1 MTTANKMTVDEFV
14 ISLSLQETVL
24 KGLQKLEKQI
34 LPIATRME
42 KRLDKVFSKDRSR
55 LMNPTFKA
63 IEKRAQTASRNINRS
78 LTDAFRIGNAGNG
91 LFRSYEQEGRAAAR
105 NVSRMM
111 QAAYRTQPRVTIPPV
126 TAATRNRPP
135 SNMRDRINT
144 VAERARTSSLYG
156 RLQLR
161 DDGSAQRYS
170 SRLQLLQM
178 QHTASEN
185 LRGFQSNLRRLNFEY
200 QQQLR
205 VSSQAR
211 ASQRLAAMES
221 SNLGSAFGG
230 ISSAAIPLVGA
241 LMSVQKAVQF
251 FQDSI
256 EEGAKRQ
263 QAATMAQ
270 VAYGSKQE
278 ALRMTIKADEVAN
291 QYGLDTVT
299 VRQQMAQMRMTI
311 PKSFDN
317 DKLAKFFGDE
327 SVFAHTT
334 GMNNDAVYRLNYA
347 IQQIAASPKLNGQ
360 DWLQVVNASPALV
373 SRLADTLGVKDS
385 ADVKA
390 KLKTMK
396 GSDIA
401 ELMMKAMQPTPEQV
415 KMAQHNILAARGR
428 MYNAEKYAMDKT
440 FRGFS
445 SHLSTLYDSLAS
457 SLNNS
462 GGLFERG
469 GQVIG
474 WFIDRLN
481 DVTKAL
487 ANIGANVDGY
497 LTLFEEKWDK
507 FYSTL
512 SPSTQ
517 KALDTV
523 RDQFNTF
530 FDWLIVTATAALGLG
545 GLKLGGRLLG
555 VGRAA
560 GGTAEAAAEGG
571 ATSVMGTTAGKAFG
585 IAAAAYIGVELGN
598 LIFDKWIPEFQKF
611 AHKEWGW
618 GGKDGTE
625 TTHGGNT
632 LKGSP
637 ADWLLSKI
645 GDTWDG
651 LGKGGLKDPAL
662 AGYNPYAQQNQAS
675 LLAQKPLQFAPL
687 RIEVVSNGQL
697 NVALPDG
704 TIQRVAL
711 ETINQQ
717 HELQMMSATGLAGS
731 WQSPG
736 QNAGW
741 NPSLLKRK

>member
-1 MTTANKMTVDEFV
+1 MANQVIDEFT
-14 ISLSLQETVL
+14 IELGFSEKVL
-24 KGLQKLEKQI
+24 AGLTKLEKQI

-42 KRLDKVFSKDRSR
+42 KRLDKVFSKDRSK

-63 IEKRAQTASRNINRS
+63 IERRAQTASRNINRS
-78 LTDAFRIGNAGNG
+78 LIDAFRVGNAGNG
-91 LFRSYEQEGRAAAR
+91 LFRSYEQEGRAASR
-105 NVSRMM
+105 NVTRMM
-111 QAAYRTQPRVTIPPV
+111 QAAYQTQPRVTVPPV
-126 TAATRNRPP
+126 TTSPRNRPP
-135 SNMRDRINT
+135 ANIRDRINT

-185 LRGFQSNLRRLNFEY
+185 LRGFQSNLRRLNYEFS
-200 QQQLR
+200 QQLR
-205 VSSQAR
+205 VASQAR

-299 VRQQMAQMRMTI
+299 VRQQMAQLRMTM
-311 PKSFDN
+311 PKAFDN

-347 IQQIAASPKLNGQ
+347 IQQIAASPKLMGQ

-373 SRLADTLGVKDS
+373 SKLADTLGVKDS

-428 MYNAEKYAMDKT
+428 MYNAERYAMDKN

-469 GQVIG
+469 GQAIG
-474 WFIDRLN
+474 WFIERLN
-481 DVTKAL
+481 DITKTL
-487 ANIGANVDGY
+487 DNIGMNVDGY

-507 FYSTL
+507 FYNSL

-523 RDQFNTF
+523 KDQVNTF

-560 GGTAEAAAEGG
+560 GTAEAAASGG
-571 ATSVMGTTAGKAFG
+571 VTGVMGSAAGKAFG

-611 AHKEWGW
+611 AHDKFGW
-618 GGKDGTE
+618 GGATGTE
-625 TTHGGNT
+625 TTHGGNAI
-632 LKGSP
+632 KDSP
-637 ADWLLSKI
+637 VDIAWNWLDNMYDRIKSAPVPNNGVPLLSSNM
-645 GDTWDG
+645 
-651 LGKGGLKDPAL
+651 L
-662 AGYNPYAQQNQAS
+662 QNQAA
-675 LLAQKPLQFAPL
+675 LLAQRPIQFAPL

-697 NVALPDG
+697 NVTMPDG
-704 TIQRVAL
+704 SIQRVAL
-711 ETINQQ
+711 DTYNQQ
-717 HELQMMSATGLAGS
+717 HELQMMSATGLAGG

-741 NPSLLKRK
+741 NPSLLKKSQ

>member
-1 MTTANKMTVDEFV
+1 MANQVVDEF
-14 ISLSLQETVL
+14 IIALGFSEKVL
-24 KGLQKLEKQI
+24 AGLTKLEKQI

-42 KRLDKVFSKDRSR
+42 KRLDKVFSKDRSKS
-55 LMNPTFKA
+55 MNPTFKA

-78 LTDAFRIGNAGNG
+78 LTDAFRVGNAGNG
-91 LFRSYEQEGRAAAR
+91 LFRSYEQEGRAASRSVA
-105 NVSRMM
+105 RMM
-111 QAAYRTQPRVTIPPV
+111 RDAYRTQPRVTVPPLT
-126 TAATRNRPP
+126 TAPRNRPP
-135 SNMRDRINT
+135 VNMQDRINT

-161 DDGSAQRYS
+161 DDGLAERYN

-178 QHTASEN
+178 QHTASDN
-185 LRGFQSNLRRLNFEY
+185 LRGFQSNLRRLNYEFS
-200 QQQLR
+200 QQLR
-205 VSSQAR
+205 VASQAR

-299 VRQQMAQMRMTI
+299 VRQQMAQMRMTM
-311 PKSFDN
+311 PKAFDN

-401 ELMMKAMQPTPEQV
+401 ELMMKAMQPTSEQV

-428 MYNAEKYAMDKT
+428 MYNAERYAMDKN

-469 GQVIG
+469 GQAIG
-474 WFIDRLN
+474 WFIERLN
-481 DVTKAL
+481 DITKTL
-487 ANIGANVDGY
+487 DNIGMNVDGY
-497 LTLFEEKWDK
+497 LTLFGEKWDK

-517 KALDTV
+517 KALGTLK
-523 RDQFNTF
+523 DQFNTF

-560 GGTAEAAAEGG
+560 GGAEGAAAEGG
-571 ATSVMGTTAGKAFG
+571 ATSVMGSTAGKAFG

-611 AHKEWGW
+611 ANKEWGW
-618 GGKDGTE
+618 GGASGNE

-632 LKGSP
+632 LKDSP
-637 ADWLLSKI
+637 VDWLFTKI
-645 GDTWDG
+645 GDMWDG

-662 AGYNPYAQQNQAS
+662 AGYNPYAQQNQAA
-675 LLAQKPLQFAPL
+675 LLAQKPLEFAPL

-711 ETINQQ
+711 DTINQQ
-717 HELQMMSATGLAGS
+717 HELQMMSATGLAGG

-736 QNAGW
+736 NNAGW
-741 NPSLLKRK
+741 SPSLLKKSR

>member
-1 MTTANKMTVDEFV
+1 MANQVVDEF
-14 ISLSLQETVL
+14 IIELGFSEKVL
-24 KGLQKLEKQI
+24 AGLIKLEKQI

-78 LTDAFRIGNAGNG
+78 LTDAFKIGSAGNG
-91 LFRSYEQEGRAAAR
+91 LFRSYEQEGRAASR
-105 NVSRMM
+105 NVSRMLRD
-111 QAAYRTQPRVTIPPV
+111 AYRTQPRVTIPPV
-126 TAATRNRPP
+126 TTSPRNRPP
-135 SNMRDRINT
+135 ANVRERINT

-161 DDGSAQRYS
+161 DDDSAQRYN

-185 LRGFQSNLRRLNFEY
+185 LRGFQSNLRRLNYEFS
-200 QQQLR
+200 QQLR
-205 VSSQAR
+205 VVSQAR
-211 ASQRLAAMES
+211 ASQRLVAMES

-299 VRQQMAQMRMTI
+299 VRQQMSQMRMTM
-311 PKSFDN
+311 PKAFDN

-373 SRLADTLGVKDS
+373 SKLADTLGVKDS

-428 MYNAEKYAMDKT
+428 MYNAEKYAMDKN

-469 GQVIG
+469 GQAIG

-481 DVTKAL
+481 DITKTL
-487 ANIGANVDGY
+487 DSIGMNVDGY

-523 RDQFNTF
+523 KDQFNTF

-571 ATSVMGTTAGKAFG
+571 ATSVMGSTAGKAFG

-611 AHKEWGW
+611 AHEKFGW
-618 GGKDGTE
+618 GGATGTE
-625 TTHGGNT
+625 TTHGGNAIKDSWVDKGWT
-632 LKGSP
+632 WLDNMYAHLKSAPVPNNGVP
-637 ADWLLSKI
+637 LLSPNM
-645 GDTWDG
+645 
-651 LGKGGLKDPAL
+651 L
-662 AGYNPYAQQNQAS
+662 QNQAALS
-675 LLAQKPLQFAPL
+675 AHQHIQFAPL

-697 NVALPDG
+697 NVTMPDG
-704 TIQRVAL
+704 TMQRVAL
-711 ETINQQ
+711 DTYNQQ
-717 HELQMMSATGLAGS
+717 HELQMMSANGLAGS

-736 QNAGW
+736 NNAGW
-741 NPSLLKRK
+741 NPSLLKKSQ

>member
-1 MTTANKMTVDEFV
+1 MANQVVDEF
-14 ISLSLQETVL
+14 IIELGFSEKVL
-24 KGLQKLEKQI
+24 AGLTKLEKQI

-42 KRLDKVFSKDRSR
+42 KRLDKVFSKDRSK

-78 LTDAFRIGNAGNG
+78 LTGAFRIGNAGNG
-91 LFRSYEQEGRAAAR
+91 IFRSYEQDGRAAAR

-111 QAAYRTQPRVTIPPV
+111 REAYRTQPRVTIPPV
-126 TAATRNRPP
+126 TTVPRNRPP
-135 SNMRDRINT
+135 ANVRDRINT

-161 DDGSAQRYS
+161 DDGSAQRYN

-178 QHTASEN
+178 QHTASDN
-185 LRGFQSNLRRLNFEY
+185 LRGFQSNLRRLNYEFS
-200 QQQLR
+200 QQLR
-205 VSSQAR
+205 VASQAR

-230 ISSAAIPLVGA
+230 ISSAAIPLAAAFLA
-241 LMSVQKAVQF
+241 LHKGVQF
-251 FQDSI
+251 LQESL

-263 QAATMAQ
+263 QAQNMLLSS
-270 VAYGSKQE
+270 YGSPQA
-278 ALRMTIKADEVAN
+278 ALKATLDAGDISEH
-291 QYGLDTVT
+291 YGLDTVT
-299 VRQQMAQMRMTI
+299 VRQQLAQLRATM
-311 PKSFDN
+311 PKSVLSDDRLSQFYAN
-317 DKLAKFFGDE
+317 E
-327 SVFAHTT
+327 SVFAHNS
-334 GMNNDAVYRLNYA
+334 GMSQDDQFGLNRA
-347 IQQIAASPKLNGQ
+347 LQQISASLKLNMQDWNQVIQRSPALVNKVAQQLGVDSSKVRSELKKLNGQ
-360 DWLQVVNASPALV
+360 QV
-373 SRLADTLGVKDS
+373 
-385 ADVKA
+385 A
-390 KLKTMK
+390 KL
-396 GSDIA
+396 
-401 ELMMKAMQPTPEQV
+401 LMDAMVPTPEEE
-415 KMAQHNILAARGR
+415 KRARDNILAARGR
-428 MYNAEKYAMDKT
+428 MMNAERYAMDKT
-440 FRGFS
+440 FRGYQ
-445 SHLSTLYDSLAS
+445 SHLTTLFDSLAS
-457 SLNNS
+457 TFNNS

-469 GQVIG
+469 GQTIG
-474 WFIDRLN
+474 WFIERLN
-481 DVTKAL
+481 DITKTL
-487 ANIGANVDGY
+487 DNIGMNVDGY

-507 FYSTL
+507 FYNSL

-517 KALDTV
+517 KAFDTV
-523 RDQFNTF
+523 KDQFNTF

-560 GGTAEAAAEGG
+560 GGTAEAAEGG
-571 ATSVMGTTAGKAFG
+571 ATSVMGSTAGKAFG

-611 AHKEWGW
+611 ANKEWGW
-618 GGKDGTE
+618 GGASGTE

-632 LKGSP
+632 LKDSP
-637 ADWLLSKI
+637 VDWLFTKI
-645 GDTWDG
+645 GDMWDG

-662 AGYNPYAQQNQAS
+662 AGYNPYAQQSQLA
-675 LLAQKPLQFAPL
+675 LLAQSPLKFAPL

-711 ETINQQ
+711 DTINQQ

-736 QNAGW
+736 NNAGW
-741 NPSLLKRK
+741 SPSLLKKSQ

>member
-1 MTTANKMTVDEFV
+1 MANQVVDEF
-14 ISLSLQETVL
+14 IIELGFSEKVL
-24 KGLQKLEKQI
+24 AGLTKLEKQI

-42 KRLDKVFSKDRSR
+42 KRLDKVFSKDRSK

-78 LTDAFRIGNAGNG
+78 LTDAFRVGNAGNG
-91 LFRSYEQEGRAAAR
+91 LFRSYEQEGRAASR
-105 NVSRMM
+105 NVASMM
-111 QAAYRTQPRVTIPPV
+111 RDAYRTQPRVTVPPV
-126 TAATRNRPP
+126 TTAPRNRPP
-135 SNMRDRINT
+135 ANVRDRINT

-161 DDGSAQRYS
+161 DDGSAQRYN

-185 LRGFQSNLRRLNFEY
+185 LRGFQSHLRRLNFEFSS
-200 QQQLR
+200 QLR
-205 VSSQAR
+205 VASQAR

-221 SNLGSAFGG
+221 TNLTGAFGG

-251 FQDSI
+251 FNDSI

-263 QAATMAQ
+263 QAATMAT

-291 QYGLDTVT
+291 QYGLDTAT
-299 VRQQMAQMRMTI
+299 VRQQMAQMRMTM
-311 PKSFDN
+311 PKAFDN

-347 IQQIAASPKLNGQ
+347 IQQIAASPKLMGQ

-373 SRLADTLGVKDS
+373 AKMADTLGVKDS
-385 ADVKA
+385 SDVKA

-428 MYNAEKYAMDKT
+428 MYNAEKYAMDKN

-469 GQVIG
+469 GQAVG
-474 WFIDRLN
+474 WFIARLN
-481 DVTKAL
+481 DITKAL
-487 ANIGANVDGY
+487 DNIGMNVDGG
-497 LTLFEEKWDK
+497 LTLLEEKWDK

-517 KALDTV
+517 KALNLV
-523 RDQFNTF
+523 KDQFNTF

-545 GLKLGGRLLG
+545 GLKFGGRLLG

-560 GGTAEAAAEGG
+560 GGTAGAAAEGG
-571 ATSVMGTTAGKAFG
+571 ATSVMGSTAGKAFG

-611 AHKEWGW
+611 ANKEWGW
-618 GGKDGTE
+618 GGASGTE

-632 LKGSP
+632 LKDSP
-637 ADWLLSKI
+637 VDWLFTKVGSL
-645 GDTWDG
+645 WDG

-662 AGYNPYAQQNQAS
+662 AGYNPYAQNNQSA
-675 LLAQKPLQFAPL
+675 LLAQTPINFAPL

-711 ETINQQ
+711 DTINQQ
-717 HELQMMSATGLAGS
+717 HELQMMSATGLAGG

-741 NPSLLKRK
+741 NPSLLKKTN

>member
-1 MTTANKMTVDEFV
+1 MANQVVDEFI
-14 ISLSLQETVL
+14 ISLGFSEKVL
-24 KGLQKLEKQI
+24 AGLTKLEKQI

-55 LMNPTFKA
+55 LMNPTFRA

-78 LTDAFRIGNAGNG
+78 LTNAFSVGNAGNG

-126 TAATRNRPP
+126 TTSPRNRPP
-135 SNMRDRINT
+135 ANVRERINT

-161 DDGSAQRYS
+161 DDGSAQRYN

-185 LRGFQSNLRRLNFEY
+185 LRGFQSNLRRLNYEFS
-200 QQQLR
+200 QQLR
-205 VSSQAR
+205 VASQAR

-278 ALRMTIKADEVAN
+278 ALRMTIKADEIAN

-299 VRQQMAQMRMTI
+299 VRQQMAQMKMTM

-373 SRLADTLGVKDS
+373 SKLADTLGVKDS

-415 KMAQHNILAARGR
+415 KMAEHNILAARGR
-428 MYNAEKYAMDKT
+428 MYNAEKYAMDKN

-469 GQVIG
+469 GQAIG

-481 DVTKAL
+481 DITKTL
-487 ANIGANVDGY
+487 DNIGMNVDGY

-523 RDQFNTF
+523 KDQFNTF

-560 GGTAEAAAEGG
+560 GGTAEVAAEGG
-571 ATSVMGTTAGKAFG
+571 ATSVMGSTAGKAFG

-598 LIFDKWIPEFQKF
+598 LIFDKWLPEFHKF
-611 AHKEWGW
+611 AHEKFGW
-618 GGKDGTE
+618 GGATGTE
-625 TTHGGNT
+625 TTHGGNAIKDSWVDKGWT
-632 LKGSP
+632 WLDNMYAHLKSAPVPNNGVP
-637 ADWLLSKI
+637 LLSPNM
-645 GDTWDG
+645 
-651 LGKGGLKDPAL
+651 L
-662 AGYNPYAQQNQAS
+662 QNQAALS
-675 LLAQKPLQFAPL
+675 AHQHIQFAPL

-697 NVALPDG
+697 NVTMPDG
-704 TIQRVAL
+704 TMQRVAL
-711 ETINQQ
+711 DTYNQQ
-717 HELQMMSATGLAGS
+717 HELQMMSANGLAGS

-736 QNAGW
+736 NNAGW
-741 NPSLLKRK
+741 NPSLLKKSQ

>member
-1 MTTANKMTVDEFV
+1 MANQVVDEF
-14 ISLSLQETVL
+14 IIELGFSDKVL
-24 KGLQKLEKQI
+24 AGLAKLEKQI

-42 KRLDKVFSKDRSR
+42 KRLDKVFSKDRSK

-91 LFRSYEQEGRAAAR
+91 IFRSYEQEGRAASR
-105 NVSRMM
+105 NVARMM
-111 QAAYRTQPRVTIPPV
+111 RDAYRTQPRVTIPPV
-126 TAATRNRPP
+126 TTLPRNRPP
-135 SNMRDRINT
+135 ANVRDRINT
-144 VAERARTSSLYG
+144 VAERARSSSLYG
-156 RLQLR
+156 RLQLH
-161 DDGSAQRYS
+161 DDGSAQRYN

-178 QHTASEN
+178 QHTASDN
-185 LRGFQSNLRRLNFEY
+185 LRGFQSNLRRLNYEFS
-200 QQQLR
+200 QQLR
-205 VSSQAR
+205 VASQAR

-263 QAATMAQ
+263 QAATMAT

-299 VRQQMAQMRMTI
+299 VRQQMAQMRMTM
-311 PKSFDN
+311 PKAFDN

-347 IQQIAASPKLNGQ
+347 IQQIAASPKLMGQ

-401 ELMMKAMQPTPEQV
+401 ELIMKAMQPTPDQV

-428 MYNAEKYAMDKT
+428 MYNAEKYAMDKN

-469 GQVIG
+469 GQAIG

-481 DVTKAL
+481 DITKTL
-487 ANIGANVDGY
+487 DNIGMNVDGY

-523 RDQFNTF
+523 KDQFNTF

-560 GGTAEAAAEGG
+560 GGTAEAGAEGG
-571 ATSVMGTTAGKAFG
+571 ATSVMGSTAGKAFG

-598 LIFDKWIPEFQKF
+598 LIFDKWVPEFQKF
-611 AHKEWGW
+611 AHEKFGW
-618 GGKDGTE
+618 GGATGTE
-625 TTHGGNT
+625 TTHGGNAIKDSWVDKGWT
-632 LKGSP
+632 WLDNMYAHLKSAPVPNNGVP
-637 ADWLLSKI
+637 LLSPNM
-645 GDTWDG
+645 
-651 LGKGGLKDPAL
+651 L
-662 AGYNPYAQQNQAS
+662 QNQAALS
-675 LLAQKPLQFAPL
+675 AQQPIQFAPL

-697 NVALPDG
+697 NVTMPDG

-711 ETINQQ
+711 DTINQQ

-736 QNAGW
+736 NNAGW
-741 NPSLLKRK
+741 NPSLLKKTN

>member
-1 MTTANKMTVDEFV
+1 MANQVVDEF
-14 ISLSLQETVL
+14 IIELGFSEKVL
-24 KGLQKLEKQI
+24 AGLTKLEKQI

-78 LTDAFRIGNAGNG
+78 LTDAFKIGSAGNG
-91 LFRSYEQEGRAAAR
+91 IFRSYEQEGRVAAR

-111 QAAYRTQPRVTIPPV
+111 REAYRTQPRVTIPPV
-126 TAATRNRPP
+126 TTVPRNRPP
-135 SNMRDRINT
+135 ANVRDRINT
-144 VAERARTSSLYG
+144 VAERARSSSLYG

-161 DDGSAQRYS
+161 DDGSAQRYN

-185 LRGFQSNLRRLNFEY
+185 LRGFQSNLRRLNYEFS
-200 QQQLR
+200 QQLR
-205 VSSQAR
+205 VASQAR

-251 FQDSI
+251 FQESI

-263 QAATMAQ
+263 QAATMAT

-299 VRQQMAQMRMTI
+299 VRQQMAQMHMTM
-311 PKSFDN
+311 PKAFDN

-428 MYNAEKYAMDKT
+428 MYNAEKYAMDKN

-469 GQVIG
+469 GQAIG

-481 DVTKAL
+481 DITKTL
-487 ANIGANVDGY
+487 ENIGMNVDGY

-523 RDQFNTF
+523 KDQFNTF

-560 GGTAEAAAEGG
+560 GGTAEAGAEGG
-571 ATSVMGTTAGKAFG
+571 ATSVMGSTAGKAFG

-598 LIFDKWIPEFQKF
+598 LIFDKWVPEFQKF
-611 AHKEWGW
+611 AHEKFGW
-618 GGKDGTE
+618 GGATGTE
-625 TTHGGNT
+625 TTHGGNAIKDSWVDKGWT
-632 LKGSP
+632 WLDNMYAHLKSAPVPNNGVP
-637 ADWLLSKI
+637 LLSPNM
-645 GDTWDG
+645 
-651 LGKGGLKDPAL
+651 L
-662 AGYNPYAQQNQAS
+662 QNQAALS
-675 LLAQKPLQFAPL
+675 AQQPIQFAPL

-697 NVALPDG
+697 NVTMPDG

-711 ETINQQ
+711 DTINQQ

-736 QNAGW
+736 NNAGW
-741 NPSLLKRK
+741 NPSLLKKTN

>member
-1 MTTANKMTVDEFV
+1 MSNQITVDSFV
-14 ISLSLQETVL
+14 IEMSLQETVL

-34 LPIATRME
+34 MPIATRME
-42 KRLDKVFSKDRSR
+42 KTLNKTFSKDYSKG
-55 LMNPTFKA
+55 MSKTFSN

-91 LFRSYEQEGRAAAR
+91 LFRSYEQEGRSASR
-105 NVSRMM
+105 NVARMM
-111 QAAYRTQPRVTIPPV
+111 HDAYRTQPRVTIPPLT
-126 TAATRNRPP
+126 TAPRNRPP
-135 SNMRDRINT
+135 ANMRDRINT

-161 DDGSAQRYS
+161 DDGSAERYN

-185 LRGFQSNLRRLNFEY
+185 LRGFQSNLRRLNFEFSN
-200 QQQLR
+200 QLR
-205 VSSQAR
+205 VASQAR

-221 SNLGSAFGG
+221 SNLGSAFDG

-251 FQDSI
+251 FRDSI

-263 QAATMAQ
+263 QAATMAT

-291 QYGLDTVT
+291 QYGLDTAT
-299 VRQQMAQMRMTI
+299 VRQQMAQMRMTML
-311 PKSFDN
+311 KAFDN

-428 MYNAEKYAMDKT
+428 MYNAEKYAMDKN

-469 GQVIG
+469 GQAIG

-481 DVTKAL
+481 DITKTL
-487 ANIGANVDGY
+487 DNIGMNVDGY

-523 RDQFNTF
+523 KDQFSTF
-530 FDWLIVTATAALGLG
+530 FDWLLVTATAALGLG

-560 GGTAEAAAEGG
+560 GSTAEAAAEGG
-571 ATSVMGTTAGKAFG
+571 ATSVMGSTAGKAFG
-585 IAAAAYIGVELGN
+585 IAAAAYIGVELGE
-598 LIFDKWIPEFQKF
+598 LIFDKWVPEFQKF
-611 AHKEWGW
+611 AQKEWGW

-625 TTHGGNT
+625 TTHEGNT
-632 LKGSP
+632 LKDSP
-637 ADWLLSKI
+637 VDWLFTKVGSL
-645 GDTWDG
+645 WDG

-662 AGYNPYAQQNQAS
+662 AGYNPYAQQSQAA
-675 LLAQKPLQFAPL
+675 LLSQKPIQFAPL

-704 TIQRVAL
+704 TIKRVAL
-711 ETINQQ
+711 DTINQQ

-736 QNAGW
+736 NNAGW

>member
-1 MTTANKMTVDEFV
+1 MSNQITVDSFV
-14 ISLSLQETVL
+14 IEMSLQETVL

-34 LPIATRME
+34 MPIATRME
-42 KRLDKVFSKDRSR
+42 KTLNKTFSKDYSKG
-55 LMNPTFKA
+55 MNKTFSN

-78 LTDAFRIGNAGNG
+78 LTDAFRVGNAGNG
-91 LFRSYEQEGRAAAR
+91 LFRSYEQDGRAAAR
-105 NVSRMM
+105 NVARMM

-126 TAATRNRPP
+126 TTAPRNRPP
-135 SNMRDRINT
+135 ANVRDHINT

-161 DDGSAQRYS
+161 DDGSAQRYN

-178 QHTASEN
+178 QHIASQS
-185 LRGFQSNLRRLNFEY
+185 LTGFQANLRRLNFEFS
-200 QQQLR
+200 QQLR
-205 VSSQAR
+205 VASQAR

-221 SNLGSAFGG
+221 SNLGSALGG

-263 QAATMAQ
+263 QAATMAT

-299 VRQQMAQMRMTI
+299 VRQQMAQMRMTM
-311 PKSFDN
+311 PKAFDN

-334 GMNNDAVYRLNYA
+334 GMTQDAVGRLNYA
-347 IQQIAASPKLNGQ
+347 MQQIAASPKLMGQ

-428 MYNAEKYAMDKT
+428 MYNAEKYAMDKN

-469 GQVIG
+469 GQAIG

-481 DVTKAL
+481 DITKTL
-487 ANIGANVDGY
+487 DNIGMNVDGY

-523 RDQFNTF
+523 KDQFNTF

-571 ATSVMGTTAGKAFG
+571 ATSVMGSTAGKAFG

-611 AHKEWGW
+611 AQKEWGW
-618 GGKDGTE
+618 GGASGTE

-632 LKGSP
+632 LKDSP
-637 ADWLLSKI
+637 VDWLFTKI

-662 AGYNPYAQQNQAS
+662 AGYNPYAQQNQAA

-711 ETINQQ
+711 DTINQQ

-736 QNAGW
+736 NNAGW
-741 NPSLLKRK
+741 NPSLLKKSQ

>member
-1 MTTANKMTVDEFV
+1 MANQVVDEF
-14 ISLSLQETVL
+14 IIELGFSEKVL
-24 KGLQKLEKQI
+24 AGLTKLEKQI

-42 KRLDKVFSKDRSR
+42 KRLDKVFSKEHSK

-78 LTDAFRIGNAGNG
+78 LTDAFRVGNAGNG
-91 LFRSYEQEGRAAAR
+91 LFRSYEQEGRAASR
-105 NVSRMM
+105 NVARMM
-111 QAAYRTQPRVTIPPV
+111 QAAYRTQPRVTVPPV
-126 TAATRNRPP
+126 TTSPRNRPP
-135 SNMRDRINT
+135 ANIRDRINT

-161 DDGSAQRYS
+161 DDGSAERYN

-185 LRGFQSNLRRLNFEY
+185 LRGFQSNLRRLNYEFS
-200 QQQLR
+200 QQLR
-205 VSSQAR
+205 VASQAR

-221 SNLGSAFGG
+221 SNLGSVFGG
-230 ISSAAIPLVGA
+230 ISSAAIPLAGA

-299 VRQQMAQMRMTI
+299 VRQQMAQMRMTM
-311 PKSFDN
+311 PKAFDN

-373 SRLADTLGVKDS
+373 SKLADTLGVKDS

-428 MYNAEKYAMDKT
+428 MYNAERYAMDKN

-469 GQVIG
+469 GQAIG

-481 DVTKAL
+481 DITKTL
-487 ANIGANVDGY
+487 DNIGMNVDGY

-507 FYSTL
+507 FYNSL

-523 RDQFNTF
+523 KDQFNTF
-530 FDWLIVTATAALGLG
+530 FDWLIVTTTAALGLG

-560 GGTAEAAAEGG
+560 GGAEGAAAEGG
-571 ATSVMGTTAGKAFG
+571 ATSVMGSTAGKAFG

-598 LIFDKWIPEFQKF
+598 LIFDNWIPEFQKF
-611 AHKEWGW
+611 ANKEWGW
-618 GGKDGTE
+618 GGSSGAE

-632 LKGSP
+632 LKDSP
-637 ADWLLSKI
+637 VDWLFTKI
-645 GDTWDG
+645 GDMWDG

-662 AGYNPYAQQNQAS
+662 AGYNPYAQQNQAA
-675 LLAQKPLQFAPL
+675 LLVQKPIQFAPL

-711 ETINQQ
+711 DTINQQ
-717 HELQMMSATGLAGS
+717 HELQMMSATGLAGG

-741 NPSLLKRK
+741 NPSSLIRRNN

>member
-1 MTTANKMTVDEFV
+1 MANQVVDEF
-14 ISLSLQETVL
+14 IIELGFSEKVL
-24 KGLQKLEKQI
+24 AGLTKLEKQI

-55 LMNPTFKA
+55 LMNPTFAA
-63 IEKRAQTASRNINRS
+63 IERRAQTASRNINRS
-78 LTDAFRIGNAGNG
+78 LTGAFNIGNAGNG
-91 LFRSYEQEGRAAAR
+91 LFRSYEQEGRAASR
-105 NVSRMM
+105 NVSRMLRD
-111 QAAYRTQPRVTIPPV
+111 AYRTQPRVTIPPV
-126 TAATRNRPP
+126 TTSPRNRPP
-135 SNMRDRINT
+135 ANVRERINT

-161 DDGSAQRYS
+161 DDGSAERYN

-185 LRGFQSNLRRLNFEY
+185 LRGFQSNLRRLNYEFS
-200 QQQLR
+200 QQLR
-205 VSSQAR
+205 VASQAR

-263 QAATMAQ
+263 QAATMAT

-299 VRQQMAQMRMTI
+299 VRQQMAQMRMTM
-311 PKSFDN
+311 PKAFDN

-373 SRLADTLGVKDS
+373 SKLADTLGVKDS

-428 MYNAEKYAMDKT
+428 MYNAEKYAMDKN

-469 GQVIG
+469 GQAIG

-481 DVTKAL
+481 NITKTL
-487 ANIGANVDGY
+487 GNIGMNVDGY

-517 KALDTV
+517 KALATV
-523 RDQFNTF
+523 KDQFNTF

-571 ATSVMGTTAGKAFG
+571 ATSVMGSTAGKAFG

-611 AHKEWGW
+611 AHEKFGW
-618 GGKDGTE
+618 GGATGTE
-625 TTHGGNT
+625 TTHGGNAIKDSWVDKGWT
-632 LKGSP
+632 WLDNMYAHLKSAPVPNNGVP
-637 ADWLLSKI
+637 LLSPNM
-645 GDTWDG
+645 
-651 LGKGGLKDPAL
+651 L
-662 AGYNPYAQQNQAS
+662 QNQAALS
-675 LLAQKPLQFAPL
+675 AQQPIQFAPL

-697 NVALPDG
+697 NVTMPDG
-704 TIQRVAL
+704 TMQRVAL
-711 ETINQQ
+711 DTYNQQ

-736 QNAGW
+736 NNAGW
-741 NPSLLKRK
+741 NPSLLKKTN

>member
-1 MTTANKMTVDEFV
+1 MANQVVDEF
-14 ISLSLQETVL
+14 IIELGFSEKVL
-24 KGLQKLEKQI
+24 AGLTKLEKQI

-42 KRLDKVFSKDRSR
+42 KRLDKVFSKDRSK
-55 LMNPTFKA
+55 LMNPTFRA

-78 LTDAFRIGNAGNG
+78 LTDAFKIGSAGNG
-91 LFRSYEQEGRAAAR
+91 IFRSYEQEGRVAAR

-111 QAAYRTQPRVTIPPV
+111 REAYRTQPRVTIPPV
-126 TAATRNRPP
+126 TTVPRNRPP
-135 SNMRDRINT
+135 ANVRDRINT

-161 DDGSAQRYS
+161 DDGSAQRYN

-178 QHTASEN
+178 QHIASQS
-185 LRGFQSNLRRLNFEY
+185 LTGFQANLRRLNFEFS
-200 QQQLR
+200 QQLR
-205 VSSQAR
+205 VASQAR

-299 VRQQMAQMRMTI
+299 VRQQMAQMRMTM
-311 PKSFDN
+311 PKAFDN

-347 IQQIAASPKLNGQ
+347 IQQIAASPKLMGQ

-373 SRLADTLGVKDS
+373 SKLADTLGVKDS

-428 MYNAEKYAMDKT
+428 MYNAEKYAMDKN

-469 GQVIG
+469 GQAIG

-481 DVTKAL
+481 DITITLDNV
-487 ANIGANVDGY
+487 GMNVDGY
-497 LTLFEEKWDK
+497 LTLFEEKWNR
-507 FYSTL
+507 FYGTL

-517 KALDTV
+517 KALDLV
-523 RDQFNTF
+523 KDQFNTF

-560 GGTAEAAAEGG
+560 GTAEAAASGG
-571 ATSVMGTTAGKAFG
+571 ATSVMGSTAGKAFG

-598 LIFDKWIPEFQKF
+598 LIFDKWIPQWNKY

-632 LKGSP
+632 LKDSP
-637 ADWLLSKI
+637 VDKVWSWMSNVADTVAQSHI
-645 GDTWDG
+645 PTA
-651 LGKGGLKDPAL
+651 GGFPAL
-662 AGYNPYAQQNQAS
+662 SSNIASYLPNQTLIVKQEPIQLAPFRLDIPLPNGETYSQMITPIVQQQIAS
-675 LLAQKPLQFAPL
+675 
-687 RIEVVSNGQL
+687 
-697 NVALPDG
+697 
-704 TIQRVAL
+704 
-711 ETINQQ
+711 Q

-736 QNAGW
+736 NNAGW
-741 NPSLLKRK
+741 NPSLLKKSQ

>member
-1 MTTANKMTVDEFV
+1 MANQAVVDEF
-14 ISLSLQETVL
+14 IIELGFSEKVL
-24 KGLQKLEKQI
+24 AGLTKLEKQI

-42 KRLDKVFSKDRSR
+42 KRLDKVFSKDRSK

-91 LFRSYEQEGRAAAR
+91 LFRSYEQEGRAASR
-105 NVSRMM
+105 NVARMM
-111 QAAYRTQPRVTIPPV
+111 RDAYRTQPRVTIPPV
-126 TAATRNRPP
+126 TTAPRNRPP
-135 SNMRDRINT
+135 ANMRDRINT

-161 DDGSAQRYS
+161 DDGSAQRYN

-185 LRGFQSNLRRLNFEY
+185 LRGFQSNLRRLNYEFS
-200 QQQLR
+200 QQLR
-205 VSSQAR
+205 VASQAR

-241 LMSVQKAVQF
+241 LISVQKAVQF
-251 FQDSI
+251 FNDSI

-263 QAATMAQ
+263 QAATMAT

-299 VRQQMAQMRMTI
+299 VRQQMAQMRMTM
-311 PKSFDN
+311 PKAFDN

-327 SVFAHTT
+327 SVFAHTI

-401 ELMMKAMQPTPEQV
+401 ELMMEAMQPTPEQV

-469 GQVIG
+469 GQAIG

-481 DVTKAL
+481 DITKTL
-487 ANIGANVDGY
+487 DSIGMNVDGY
-497 LTLFEEKWDK
+497 LTLFEEKWNI

-523 RDQFNTF
+523 KDQFNTF

-571 ATSVMGTTAGKAFG
+571 ATSVMGSTAGKAFG

-611 AHKEWGW
+611 AQKEWGW
-618 GGKDGTE
+618 GGVSGTE

-632 LKGSP
+632 LKDSP
-637 ADWLLSKI
+637 ADWLFTKI
-645 GDTWDG
+645 GDMWDG

-662 AGYNPYAQQNQAS
+662 AGYNPYAQQNQAALS
-675 LLAQKPLQFAPL
+675 AHQPIQFAPL

-711 ETINQQ
+711 DTINQQ
-717 HELQMMSATGLAGS
+717 HEFQMMSATGLAGS

-736 QNAGW
+736 NNAGW
-741 NPSLLKRK
+741 NPSLLKKTN